1 MQPNKTEDVT
11 QQSLQELSFSRPLI
25 ERFDRSGPRYTSYP
39 TADRFHEP
47 FAPDEYIRALQQR
60 ATLGGQA
67 SPLSLYVHLPFCASL
82 CYFCACNKIITQDHT
97 RSSEYVQYVL
107 KEADMVLPY
116 LGQATQL
123 GQLHFGGGTP
133 TFLDPDEQK
142 MLMTGLQQRFQFMP
156 DAELSIEIDPRTVN
170 ADTLSNLAGY
180 GFNRCSFGVQ
190 DFNPSVQ
197 QAVNRI
203 QPYEQVEQVVFAAR
217 AAGFDSINTDLIYGL
232 PKQNISSFEET
243 VRLLLQLRPERIAL
257 YNYAHLPERFKAQRL
272 IKAEDLPSPHERL
285 DLFLLAA
292 RALVEAGY
300 VYIGLDHF
308 SLPTDELNQAQLDG
322 SLQRN
327 FQGYTTRA
335 DHDLVGLGVSAIGK
349 VQNTHAQNNRSLKSY
364 YQCIDDGVLPTQRGI
379 VMNQDDA
386 LRADIIMRL
395 MCSMPVVFSTYEQ
408 QYGIDFQEYFAAE
421 LDELTPFQEKNF
433 ITIDEH
439 QIQVT
444 LKGRLFVRAV
454 SMIFDAYLAQRT
466 QATYSRII

>member
-1 MQPNKTEDVT
+1 MHPT
-11 QQSLQELSFSRPLI
+11 QTKDTIQQKLQELSFSRPLI

-47 FAPDEYIRALQQR
+47 FSPDEYVQALKRRAQ
-60 ATLGGQA
+60 LGQEA

-107 KEADMVLPY
+107 KEADMILPY
-116 LGQATQL
+116 LGTATHL

-133 TFLDPDEQK
+133 TFLNPDEQK
-142 MLMTGLQQRFQFMP
+142 ALMTGLQKRFQFQP

-170 ADTLSNLAGY
+170 SDTLSNLAEY

-197 QAVNRI
+197 EAVNRI
-203 QPYEQVEQVVFAAR
+203 QPYDQVEQVVFSAR
-217 AAGFDSINTDLIYGL
+217 AAGFESINTDLIYGL
-232 PKQNISSFEET
+232 PKQNQESFKET
-243 VRLLLQLRPERIAL
+243 VRLLLQLRPDRIAL

-272 IKAEDLPSPHERL
+272 IKAQDLPNPHERL
-285 DLFLLAA
+285 DLFLSAA
-292 RALVEAGY
+292 SALVEAGY

-308 SLPTDELNQAQLDG
+308 ALPADELNQAQLEG

-335 DHDLVGLGVSAIGK
+335 DHDLVGLGVSSIGK

-364 YQCIDDGVLPTQRGI
+364 YQCINDGVLPTQRGI
-379 VMNQDDA
+379 NMSRDDL
-386 LRADIIMRL
+386 LRGDIIMRL

-408 QYGIDFQEYFAAE
+408 QYDINFKKYFAAE
-421 LDELTPFQEKNF
+421 LAELQPFIEKGFVTNDEQ
-433 ITIDEH
+433 
-439 QIQVT
+439 QMQVT

-454 SMIFDAYLAQRT
+454 SMIFDNYLAQRT

>member
-1 MQPNKTEDVT
+1 MQPIETEDNT
-11 QQSLQELSFSRPLI
+11 QQSLHELSFSRPLI

-39 TADRFHEP
+39 TADRFQEP
-47 FAPDEYIRALQQR
+47 FAVEHYIDALQRR
-60 ATLGGQA
+60 AQLGTQA

-82 CYFCACNKIITQDHT
+82 CYFCACNKIITQDHS

-107 KEADMVLPY
+107 READMVLPF
-116 LGQATQL
+116 LGESTHL

-133 TFLDPDEQK
+133 TFLNAEEQK
-142 MLMTGLQQRFQFMP
+142 ALMTGLQQRFQFLP
-156 DAELSIEIDPRTVN
+156 DAELSIEIDPRTVST
-170 ADTLSNLAGY
+170 DTLSNLAEY

-197 QAVNRI
+197 EAVNRI
-203 QPYEQVEQVVFAAR
+203 QPYQQVEQVVYAAR

-232 PKQNISSFEET
+232 PKQNVDSFQET
-243 VRLLLQLRPERIAL
+243 VQLLLQLRPERIAL
-257 YNYAHLPERFKAQRL
+257 YNYAHLPQRFKAQRL

-308 SLPTDELNQAQLDG
+308 ALPTDELNQAQLDG

-335 DHDLVGLGVSAIGK
+335 DHDLIGLGVSSIGK

-364 YQCIDDGVLPTQRGI
+364 YHSIDQGVLPTQRGI
-379 VMNQDDA
+379 VMDQDDV

-395 MCSMPVVFSTYEQ
+395 MCSMPVVFSVYEQ
-408 QYGIDFQEYFAAE
+408 HYQINFQEYFASE
-421 LDELTPFQEKNF
+421 LKELLPF
-433 ITIDEH
+433 IDKGFVDMNAQ

-444 LKGRLFVRAV
+444 LKGRLFVRAI
-454 SMIFDAYLAQRT
+454 SMIFDRYLEQRT